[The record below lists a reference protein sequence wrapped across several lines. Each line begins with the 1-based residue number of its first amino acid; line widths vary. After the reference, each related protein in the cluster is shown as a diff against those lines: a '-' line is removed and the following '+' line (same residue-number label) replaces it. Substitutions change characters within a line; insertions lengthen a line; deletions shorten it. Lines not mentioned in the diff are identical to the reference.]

1 MTQTGQLDQRIV
13 ILRKSVTGVDSTGAD
28 TLGTPT
34 TVATLWARVEDLDGR
49 ELQVAMQRWATARY
63 KITIR
68 RQPTLTL
75 TTSDYITWAGNTLDI
90 LEIGGPGTR
99 ADFWKI
105 IAKVTV

>member
-13 ILRKSVTGVDSTGAD
+13 ILRKNVTGQDSTGAD

-49 ELQVAMQRWATARY
+49 ELQAAMQRWATARY

-68 RQPTLTL
+68 RQPALTL
-75 TTSDYITWAGNTLDI
+75 TTTDYITWAGKALDI
-90 LEIGGPGTR
+90 LDIGGPGTR
-99 ADFWKI
+99 ADFWRI
-105 IAKVTV
+105 IAKADV

>member
-13 ILRKSVTGVDSTGAD
+13 ILRKNVTGQDSTGAD

-105 IAKVTV
+105 IAKAYV

>member
-13 ILRKSVTGVDSTGAD
+13 ILRKNVTGQDSTGTD